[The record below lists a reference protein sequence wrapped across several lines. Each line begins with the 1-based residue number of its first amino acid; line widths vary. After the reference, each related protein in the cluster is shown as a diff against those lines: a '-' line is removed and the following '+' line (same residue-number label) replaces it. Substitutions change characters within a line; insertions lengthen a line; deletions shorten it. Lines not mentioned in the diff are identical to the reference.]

1 MSVSHLPI
9 VIVGGGIGGL
19 TTALA
24 LAQRGRRSVVLER
37 HATFTEA
44 GAGIQLGPNGMRV
57 LPQGSV
63 SIVSSSRRP
72 ASLIASACTTRFPAR
87 SCTELPIGEAFAA
100 RHGAP
105 YRTAHRA
112 DLQAALLEG
121 VRKSP
126 LITVQTAFEVN
137 QIADDGGS
145 VRVFASSGQM
155 VEGAVAIAADG
166 ASSAMRRLLIDDVP
180 FPAPTHVAARTLIP
194 ADEIHSEAISTSCVT
209 IWMARDA
216 HVVHYPVRGGRQIA
230 VVFVV
235 EENGGSAD
243 WTTPAEAT
251 AFAPHL
257 GKLARPLRA
266 FLALGKDWRKWSLYD
281 VKPWKQ
287 WARGRI
293 ALLGDAAHPPL
304 PFFAQGG
311 VMALEDAV
319 TVADCLIEGGN
330 DPVTAL
336 VNYEK
341 KRRPRAT
348 AVQRASRNNGR
359 IYHLAGPMAFAR
371 NLALRSANPERLMAR
386 YDWLY
391 GWRA

>member
-9 VIVGGGIGGL
+9 VIVGGGICGL

-57 LPQGSV
+57 LAGLGIDRFLEPQAGKPDCIRMHDAISG
-63 SIVSSSRRP
+63 
-72 ASLIASACTTRFPAR
+72 AQL
-87 SCTELPIGEAFAA
+87 TELPIGEAFAA

-243 WTTPAEAT
+243 WTTPTEAT
-251 AFAPHL
+251 ALAPHL

-341 KRRPRAT
+341 KRRPRRLLCRGPLAT
-348 AVQRASRNNGR
+348 TGASTIWRGR
-359 IYHLAGPMAFAR
+359 WPLHETSRCAR
-371 NLALRSANPERLMAR
+371 PIRS
-386 YDWLY
+386 D
-391 GWRA
+391 